1 MLIVDEAH
9 AFKNLFFSSRMT
21 RIAGLPNTDSQR
33 AFDMFVKSRWLLA
46 RGGKFVG
53 MSGTLVTNT
62 IAELYTMQRY
72 FQLPELL
79 ALGLDQFDAWAN
91 QFALAE
97 PGLEMTP
104 DGSGFRMNT
113 RFRKF
118 VNVPELMKL
127 YLQVADLKL
136 FDDASGIERP
146 DLYGDRP
153 VKVVTNAGAEL
164 REFVSELASRTE
176 KIRSGLVDP
185 RDDNMLKITTD
196 GRKAAL
202 DLSLV
207 LPALPGAPMPKIDRL
222 VENLAAIYQAS
233 GPVQGAQLVF
243 CDLATPK
250 PKS

>member
-1 MLIVDEAH
+1 
-9 AFKNLFFSSRMT
+9 
-21 RIAGLPNTDSQR
+21 
-33 AFDMFVKSRWLLA
+33 
-46 RGGKFVG
+46 
-53 MSGTLVTNT
+53 
-62 IAELYTMQRY
+62 
-72 FQLPELL
+72 
-79 ALGLDQFDAWAN
+79 
-91 QFALAE
+91 
-97 PGLEMTP
+97 
-104 DGSGFRMNT
+104 MNT

-136 FDDASGIERP
+136 FDDATGIERP

-164 REFVSELASRTE
+164 RDFVSELASRTE

-222 VENLAAIYQAS
+222 VENLAAIYSAS

-250 PKS
+250 PKG